1 MKNYNQIT
9 SKLYTTEASKSKEK
23 VVEELKV
30 PDPDLSTA
38 KQVLD
43 GEEEEDADTEGND
56 GTGSP

>member
-1 MKNYNQIT
+1 MKTHNQIT

-30 PDPDLSTA
+30 PDPELSIA

-43 GEEEEDADTEGND
+43 GEKEEDGNTEGND